1 MKTTSRFLN
10 AAVYG
15 TPEEKASI
23 FSVIHKKHSTVKGEG
38 YFANDPELHKWT
50 AATLFMS
57 LIVVHETFFGKL
69 SAEKEA
75 LFKESSVYAT
85 SLRMLTEMW
94 PVTLDELWKYWNH
107 NISTLPI
114 TQWAKDLAH
123 SLLYP
128 KNTPLWL
135 HPQWPVA
142 RLLTAQ

>member
-1 MKTTSRFLN
+1 
-10 AAVYG
+10 
-15 TPEEKASI
+15 
-23 FSVIHKKHSTVKGEG
+23 
-38 YFANDPELHKWT
+38 
-50 AATLFMS
+50 MS
-57 LIVVHETFFGKL
+57 LIVVHEAFFGKL
-69 SAEKEA
+69 STEKKEA

-85 SLRMLTEMW
+85 SLRMPTKMW
-94 PVTLDELWKYWNH
+94 PATLDDFWKYWNH